1 MTTYNV
7 AYDETWTYEKWN
19 TTLNSFTQNASAA
32 IVGGTIDNVIIGS
45 NAAVIVDSMT
55 LGTVAT
61 FVPGRIT
68 ALDSSGV
75 PLINLWTSN
84 NVSSGIVTGFTLNQ
98 AFSGTLA
105 AVTNASYNSFTV
117 ASDNVDLKG
126 GTGSVLGIYDAFGG
140 SNMTGSRIASTT
152 TVSMTVPS
160 NNKAAG
166 YPTGA
171 IAYGASAIIAT
182 VAVNDGGTSISP
194 YGSLLGTN
202 SMVQLLNGATYWS
215 KVRAAGFITDIQTGA
230 SVAYKYGIGVYQAS
244 TDKIQGTSGDAAI
257 NLGGQ
262 AGCIG
267 WQYMLAIGGS
277 DGVRAMNAS
286 TTIMA
291 VLSSPYETSP
301 VTILNGIDLSNVA
314 FSGSAFKSSG
324 FRVDG
329 TGNVTTTGTL
339 SVASLAVNGVSIS
352 NSSGQPVTHSFTL
365 ASSGQVVTLVSIPGA
380 WSALYVNGLRQDAS
394 MYSIAGSTLTLNTE
408 AAYIGDFIIF
418 DYIPS

>member
-1 MTTYNV
+1 VTTYNV
-7 AYDETWTYEKWN
+7 AYDETWTYEQWN
-19 TTLNSFTQNASAA
+19 LTLNSFTQNSSAA

-152 TVSMTVPS
+152 TVSMTAPS

-166 YPTGA
+166 YSTEA
-171 IAYGASAIIAT
+171 IAYGTSAVVAT
-182 VAVNDGGTSISP
+182 AAVNDGGTSISP
-194 YGSLLGTN
+194 YGSLFGTN
-202 SMVQLLNGATYWS
+202 AGVHLLSGATYWN
-215 KVRAAGFITDIQTGA
+215 KVRAAGFTTNIQTGA
-230 SVAYKYGIGVYQAS
+230 SVAYKYGIGVYQTY
-244 TDKIQGTSGDAAI
+244 TDKVQGTQGDAAVHI
-257 NLGGQ
+257 GGQ
-262 AGCIG
+262 AGCVG
-267 WQYMLAIGGS
+267 WQYLFAIGGP
-277 DGVRAMNAS
+277 DGVRAMNS
-286 TTIMA
+286 GTTIMY
-291 VLSSPYETSP
+291 VQNSSLEISP
-301 VTILNGIDLSNVA
+301 PTIQGGIDLSNVSI
-314 FSGSAFKSSG
+314 SGYAFKSSG
-324 FRVDG
+324 FSVDG
-329 TGNVTTTGTL
+329 NGNITIAGTL
-339 SVASLAVNGVSIS
+339 TAGAVRAGAFTAGAAILPLTQSFSVSTL
-352 NSSGQPVTHSFTL
+352 GQSVTLTS
-365 ASSGQVVTLVSIPGA
+365 ASSGWTA
-380 WSALYVNGLRQDAS
+380 MYVNGLRQDIS
-394 MYSIAGSTLTLNTE
+394 MYSISGNVLTLNTQ
-408 AAYIGDFIIF
+408 AAEIGDFIVI
-418 DYIPS
+418 DYIPN